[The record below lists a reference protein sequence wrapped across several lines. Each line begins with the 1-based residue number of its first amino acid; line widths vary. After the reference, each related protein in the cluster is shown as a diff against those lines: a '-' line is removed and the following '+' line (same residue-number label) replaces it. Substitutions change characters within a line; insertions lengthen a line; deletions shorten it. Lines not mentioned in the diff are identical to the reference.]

1 VASRW
6 WLVSPGPA
14 VVSTVGFPSEGNGM
28 PEPQPATPEMLAR
41 EGRWLST
48 AEAAA
53 YLGITP
59 RTVYRL
65 IDTGQLPAYRIGR
78 VIRLTGHDLDAF
90 IDSARIQPGTLRHLY
105 DPDADDNDDDG
116 PDGLFDAGGQAPP
129 E

>member
-1 VASRW
+1 
-6 WLVSPGPA
+6 VSPGPA

-28 PEPQPATPEMLAR
+28 PEPRPATPEMLAG

-48 AEAAA
+48 AEAAT

-78 VIRLTGHDLDAF
+78 VIRLTGHDLDTF
-90 IDSARIQPGTLRHLY
+90 IDGARIQPGTLRHLY
-105 DPDADDNDDDG
+105 DPDADDNDDDDDDEQ
-116 PDGLFDAGGQAPP
+116 DGLFDAGGQSPP